1 MIEPSCKIA
10 YLTYVH
16 QAHDLESDGWVEP
29 YHPLIRPD
37 DVIVGVRG
45 LQLEQNVTVGTLV
58 DDLDMG
64 GTLALLFVLSEDDYL
79 RGFRVTYFV

>member
-1 MIEPSCKIA
+1 
-10 YLTYVH
+10 
-16 QAHDLESDGWVEP
+16 
-29 YHPLIRPD
+29 
-37 DVIVGVRG
+37 
-45 LQLEQNVTVGTLV
+45 VTVGTLV